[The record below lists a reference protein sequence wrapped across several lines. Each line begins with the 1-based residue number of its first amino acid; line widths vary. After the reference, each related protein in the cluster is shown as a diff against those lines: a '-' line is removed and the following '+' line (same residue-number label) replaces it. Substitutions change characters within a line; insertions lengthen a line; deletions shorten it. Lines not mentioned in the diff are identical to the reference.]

1 MHNGEFQAPY
11 TLETAL
17 VRIHQLQHDV
27 ARKYGHSRKL
37 KRKIAQLQLEIDKLK
52 EPILPSQSATMNVS
66 TADDTAKAEITT
78 FADESAGWNTTVP
91 TAPDATFNLA
101 NNSDSDLG
109 NFLCRPINVATYQ
122 WAINTPLYETLNPW
136 TAYLTNPFIR
146 DKIAN
151 FELLRMNLHMKVL
164 ISGTPF
170 HYGRALVSYNPL
182 SGFDQV
188 TIERGLGGAL
198 DADLVGA
205 SQKPHIFLN
214 PTLNTGGVLEIPYF
228 YKDNYIPLTNA
239 SLANDLGEV
248 VFRSFGNLRHTDVG
262 NPVTINVFLWATDVI
277 LTMPT
282 SKGLPPLLSQSG
294 TMNSGDEYGQGII
307 SKPASAVAKAAGA
320 LKSIPLIRPYARATE
335 IVANGIGD
343 VARLFGYSRPAVIT
357 DPVIMKPVPLGNVA
371 NVDAADPVNK
381 LSLDSK
387 NEVTIDPRVT
397 GLEGKDEMGILDYV
411 KRESYLTTFNW
422 TSDAA
427 PGDMLFNCRV
437 APDLYRYVEYTTPT
451 LRRELHMTPACHMA
465 QLFKYWQG
473 SIKFRFQVVKSA
485 YHKGRM
491 LVRYDP
497 RSLSA
502 AVDYNTNYSRV
513 IDIAEA
519 EDFEITIG
527 WGQAQP
533 WLECEELNILENFS
547 STVRLNEFLMRTAN
561 GVIEVDVINE
571 LVSPSASSDISIN
584 VYVSMCDDAKFAQP
598 DGEKIKSLTYFRHP
612 TEIPPSEEPLTKE
625 ISSSEEPL
633 TKEISPSKEPLTKEI
648 PPSEEPPPNEIP
660 PSEEPP
666 LDSQSGIVEQDG
678 IDEPLAATQLETI
691 ASESAPADQTMN
703 VFFGENVTSI
713 RELVKRYVLTRY
725 WSIVFGASGGINVV
739 RLQNKTF
746 PYQRGYDSI
755 GLDTASHGT
764 FTYSSMNPISYFQAC
779 YAGYRGSIRH
789 KYLYHSSGNMDLPV
803 VEREDYSP
811 DTAGITSIQFFPV
824 TGNNSANLTGAFT
837 NTSWQGAAGT
847 GTSINNG
854 LEVEFPFY
862 NKGRFGYSRL
872 IKAQDLDCP
881 STSSWFITG
890 MDNFIKAGTFEKI
903 GYQQWTAAGEDF
915 SFYFFTG
922 VPIMYQYTGNGL

>member
-1 MHNGEFQAPY
+1 MHNGKFQAPY

-37 KRKIAQLQLEIDKLK
+37 KRKIAELQLEIDKLK
-52 EPILPSQSATMNVS
+52 EPILPSQSATLNVS
-66 TADDTAKAEITT
+66 KADDTAKAEITT

-109 NFLCRPINVATYQ
+109 SFLCRPINVATYQ

-214 PTLNTGGVLEIPYF
+214 PTLNAGGVLQIPYF
-228 YKDNYIPLTNA
+228 YKENYIPLTEP
-239 SLANDLGEV
+239 DITDGLGEV

-262 NPVTINVFLWATDVI
+262 NPVTINVYLWATDVT

-282 SKGLPPLLSQSG
+282 SKSLPPLPSQSG
-294 TMNSGDEYGQGII
+294 VMNSGDEYGQGII

-335 IVANGIGD
+335 IVASGVGD

-381 LSLDSK
+381 LTLDSK

-397 GLEGKDEMGILDYV
+397 GLEGKDEMGVLDYV

-437 APDLYRYVEYTTPT
+437 APDLYRSVVYTTPT
-451 LRRELHMTPACHMA
+451 TRRELHMTPACHMA
-465 QLFKYWQG
+465 QLFRYWQG
-473 SIKFRFQVVKSA
+473 SIKFRFQIVKSA

-497 RSLSA
+497 RSLGA
-502 AVDYNTNYSRV
+502 TLDYNTNYSRV

-527 WGQAQP
+527 WGQHQP
-533 WLECEELNILENFS
+533 WLECEELGIFPNFS
-547 STVRLNEFLMRTAN
+547 STVRLNEFLVRAAN
-561 GVIEVDVINE
+561 GVIELDVINE

-598 DGEKIKSLTYFRHP
+598 DGQKIKNLTYFRHP
-612 TEIPPSEEPLTKE
+612 NEPSPD
-625 ISSSEEPL
+625 P
-633 TKEISPSKEPLTKEI
+633 
-648 PPSEEPPPNEIP
+648 
-660 PSEEPP
+660 PP

-713 RELVKRYVLTRY
+713 RELAKRYVLTRY
-725 WSIVFGASGGINVV
+725 WNVVFPEGAGINIAQL
-739 RLQNKTF
+739 RNKVF
-746 PYQRGYDSI
+746 PYQQGYDPKGI
-755 GLDTASHGT
+755 DGEQFGLYTHSA
-764 FTYSSMNPISYFQAC
+764 MNPISYFHPC
-779 YAGYRGSIRH
+779 YAGYRGSMRH
-789 KYLYHSSGNMDLPV
+789 KYLYHSTGNMELPV
-803 VEREDYSP
+803 VQREDYSP
-811 DTAGITSIQFFPV
+811 DTAGIWSITPLAA
-824 TGNNSANLTGAFT
+824 TGNNSANLTRRFT

-847 GTSINNG
+847 GTMINNG
-854 LEVEFPFY
+854 IEVEFPFY
-862 NKGRFGYSRL
+862 NKGRIGYSRL

-881 STSSWFITG
+881 STSSWFAIG
-890 MDNFIKAGTFEKI
+890 LDNAPKATTFEKI
-903 GYQQWTAAGEDF
+903 AFQQWTAAGEDF
-915 SFYFFTG
+915 SLYFFTG
-922 VPIMYQYTGNGL
+922 VPIMYQYRES

>member
-1 MHNGEFQAPY
+1 MHNGKFQAPY

-37 KRKIAQLQLEIDKLK
+37 KRKIAELQLEIDKLK
-52 EPILPSQSATMNVS
+52 EPILPSQSATLNVS
-66 TADDTAKAEITT
+66 KADDTAKAEITT

-109 NFLCRPINVATYQ
+109 SFLCRPINVATYQ

-214 PTLNTGGVLEIPYF
+214 PTLNAGGVLQIPYF
-228 YKDNYIPLTNA
+228 YKENYIPLTEP
-239 SLANDLGEV
+239 DITDGLGEV

-262 NPVTINVFLWATDVI
+262 NPVTINVYLWATDVT

-282 SKGLPPLLSQSG
+282 SKSLPPLPSQSG
-294 TMNSGDEYGQGII
+294 VMNSGDEYGQGII

-335 IVANGIGD
+335 IVASGVGD

-381 LSLDSK
+381 LTLDSK

-397 GLEGKDEMGILDYV
+397 GLEGKDEMGVLDYV

-437 APDLYRYVEYTTPT
+437 APDLYRSVVYTTPT
-451 LRRELHMTPACHMA
+451 TRRELHMTPACHMA
-465 QLFKYWQG
+465 QLFRYWQG
-473 SIKFRFQVVKSA
+473 SIKFRFQIVKSA

-497 RSLSA
+497 RSLGA
-502 AVDYNTNYSRV
+502 TLDYNTNYSRV

-527 WGQAQP
+527 WGQHQP
-533 WLECEELNILENFS
+533 WLECEELGIFPNFS
-547 STVRLNEFLMRTAN
+547 STVRLNEFLVRAAN
-561 GVIEVDVINE
+561 GVIELDVINE
-571 LVSPSASSDISIN
+571 LVSPSASSDISVN

-598 DGEKIKSLTYFRHP
+598 DGQKIKNLTYFRHP
-612 TEIPPSEEPLTKE
+612 NEPSPD
-625 ISSSEEPL
+625 
-633 TKEISPSKEPLTKEI
+633 
-648 PPSEEPPPNEIP
+648 PPP
-660 PSEEPP
+660 
-666 LDSQSGIVEQDG
+666 LHSQSGIVEQDG

-713 RELVKRYVLTRY
+713 RELAKRYVLTRY
-725 WSIVFGASGGINVV
+725 WNVVFPEGAGINIAQ
-739 RLQNKTF
+739 LLNKVF
-746 PYQRGYDSI
+746 PYQQGYDPKGI
-755 GLDTASHGT
+755 DGEQFGLYTHSA
-764 FTYSSMNPISYFQAC
+764 MNPISYFHPC
-779 YAGYRGSIRH
+779 YAGYRGSMRH
-789 KYLYHSSGNMDLPV
+789 KYLYHSTGNMELPV
-803 VEREDYSP
+803 VQREDYSP
-811 DTAGITSIQFFPV
+811 DTAGIWSITPLAA
-824 TGNNSANLTGAFT
+824 TGNNSANLTRRFT

-847 GTSINNG
+847 GTMINNG
-854 LEVEFPFY
+854 IEVEFPFY
-862 NKGRFGYSRL
+862 NKGRIGYSRL

-881 STSSWFITG
+881 STSSWFAIG
-890 MDNFIKAGTFEKI
+890 LDNAPKATTFEKI
-903 GYQQWTAAGEDF
+903 AFQQWTAAGEDF
-915 SFYFFTG
+915 SLYFFTG
-922 VPIMYQYTGNGL
+922 VPIMYQYREL

>member
-1 MHNGEFQAPY
+1 MDSTMHNGEFQAPY
-11 TLETAL
+11 TLEAAL
-17 VRIHQLQHDV
+17 VRIHQLEHDV

-37 KRKIAQLQLEIDKLK
+37 KRKIAELQSEINKYK

-66 TADDTAKAEITT
+66 MADDSAKAEITT

-101 NNSDSDLG
+101 NNNDSDLG

-228 YKDNYIPLTNA
+228 YKENYIPLTKA
-239 SLANDLGEV
+239 GITDGLGEI

-262 NPVTINVFLWATDVI
+262 NPVTINVYLWATDVT

-282 SKGLPPLLSQSG
+282 SRDLPALPSQSG

-307 SKPASAVAKAAGA
+307 SKPASAVAKAAGM

-335 IVANGIGD
+335 IVATGVGD

-371 NVDAADPVNK
+371 NIDAADPVNK

-387 NEVTIDPRVT
+387 NEVTVDPRVT
-397 GLEGKDEMGILDYV
+397 GLEGKDEMAVLDYV

-437 APDLYRYVEYTTPT
+437 APDLFRSVNYTTPT

-497 RSLSA
+497 RSLGA
-502 AVDYNTNYSRV
+502 TVDYNTNYSRV

-527 WGQAQP
+527 WGQHQP
-533 WLECEELNILENFS
+533 WLECEELDTSANFS
-547 STVRLNEFLMRTAN
+547 PTIRLNELFMRAAN
-561 GVIEVDVINE
+561 GVIELDVINE

-598 DGEKIKSLTYFRHP
+598 DGQKIKNLTYFRHP
-612 TEIPPSEEPLTKE
+612 NEVPPAG
-625 ISSSEEPL
+625 
-633 TKEISPSKEPLTKEI
+633 
-648 PPSEEPPPNEIP
+648 
-660 PSEEPP
+660 EPP

-678 IDEPLAATQLETI
+678 VDEPLAATQLETI

-713 RELVKRYVLTRY
+713 RELAKRYVLTRY
-725 WSIVFGASGGINVV
+725 WSVVFESSGGINVA
-739 RLQNKTF
+739 RLQNKVF
-746 PYQRGYDSI
+746 PYQHGYDPGGI
-755 GLDTASHGT
+755 DNETHGVYT
-764 FTYSSMNPISYFQAC
+764 HSSMNPISYFQAC
-779 YAGYRGSIRH
+779 YAGYRGSMRH
-789 KYLYHSSGNMDLPV
+789 KYLYHTSGNMGLPV
-803 VEREDYSP
+803 VERENYSP
-811 DTAGITSIQFFPV
+811 NTAGVWSVTPISI
-824 TGNNSANLTGAFT
+824 TGNNAAAITANFT

-847 GTSINNG
+847 GTMINNG
-854 LEVEFPFY
+854 IEVEFPFY
-862 NKGRFGYSRL
+862 NKGRIGYSRL

-881 STSSWFITG
+881 STSTWFTTG
-890 MDNFIKAGTFEKI
+890 LDNFVKSGTLEKI
-903 GYQQWTAAGEDF
+903 AFQQWTAAGEDF
-915 SFYFFTG
+915 SLYFFTG
-922 VPIMYQYTGNGL
+922 VPIMYQYREV

>member
-1 MHNGEFQAPY
+1 MHNGKFQAPY

-37 KRKIAQLQLEIDKLK
+37 KRKIAELQLEIDKLK
-52 EPILPSQSATMNVS
+52 EPILPSQSAILNVS
-66 TADDTAKAEITT
+66 KADDTAKAEITT

-109 NFLCRPINVATYQ
+109 SFLCRPINVATYQ

-214 PTLNTGGVLEIPYF
+214 PTLNAGGVLEIPYF
-228 YKDNYIPLTNA
+228 YKENYIPLTEP
-239 SLANDLGEV
+239 DITDGLGEV

-262 NPVTINVFLWATDVI
+262 NPVTINVYLWATDVT

-282 SKGLPPLLSQSG
+282 SKSLPPLPSQSG
-294 TMNSGDEYGQGII
+294 VMNSGDEYGQGII

-335 IVANGIGD
+335 IVASGVGD

-381 LSLDSK
+381 LTLDSK

-397 GLEGKDEMGILDYV
+397 GLEGKDEMGVLDYV

-437 APDLYRYVEYTTPT
+437 APDLYRSVVYTTPT
-451 LRRELHMTPACHMA
+451 TRRELHMTPACHMA
-465 QLFKYWQG
+465 QLFRYWQG
-473 SIKFRFQVVKSA
+473 SIKFRFQIVKSA

-497 RSLSA
+497 RSLGA
-502 AVDYNTNYSRV
+502 TLDYNTNYSRV

-527 WGQAQP
+527 WGQHQP
-533 WLECEELNILENFS
+533 WLECEELGIFPNFS
-547 STVRLNEFLMRTAN
+547 STVRLNEFLVRAAN
-561 GVIEVDVINE
+561 GVIELDVINE

-598 DGEKIKSLTYFRHP
+598 DGQKIKNLTYFRHP
-612 TEIPPSEEPLTKE
+612 NEPSPD
-625 ISSSEEPL
+625 P
-633 TKEISPSKEPLTKEI
+633 
-648 PPSEEPPPNEIP
+648 
-660 PSEEPP
+660 PP

-713 RELVKRYVLTRY
+713 RELAKRYVLTRY
-725 WSIVFGASGGINVV
+725 WNVVFPEGAGINIAQL
-739 RLQNKTF
+739 RNKVF
-746 PYQRGYDSI
+746 PYQQGYDPKGI
-755 GLDTASHGT
+755 DGEQFGLYTHSA
-764 FTYSSMNPISYFQAC
+764 MNPISYFHPC
-779 YAGYRGSIRH
+779 YAGYRGSMRH
-789 KYLYHSSGNMDLPV
+789 KYLYHSTGNMDLPV
-803 VEREDYSP
+803 VQREDYSP
-811 DTAGITSIQFFPV
+811 DTAGIWSIIPLAA
-824 TGNNSANLTGAFT
+824 TGNNSANLTRRFT

-847 GTSINNG
+847 GTMINNG
-854 LEVEFPFY
+854 IEVEFPFY
-862 NKGRFGYSRL
+862 NKGRIGYSRL

-881 STSSWFITG
+881 STSSWFAIG
-890 MDNFIKAGTFEKI
+890 LDNAPKATTFEKI
-903 GYQQWTAAGEDF
+903 AFQQWTAAGEDF
-915 SFYFFTG
+915 SLYFFTG
-922 VPIMYQYTGNGL
+922 VPIMYQYRES

>member
-1 MHNGEFQAPY
+1 MHNGKFQAPY

-17 VRIHQLQHDV
+17 VRIHQLEHDV

-37 KRKIAQLQLEIDKLK
+37 KRKIAELQLEIDKLK
-52 EPILPSQSATMNVS
+52 EPILPSQSATLNVS
-66 TADDTAKAEITT
+66 KADDTAKAEITT

-109 NFLCRPINVATYQ
+109 SFLCRPINVATYQ

-214 PTLNTGGVLEIPYF
+214 PTLNAGGVLQIPYF
-228 YKDNYIPLTNA
+228 YKENYIPLTEP
-239 SLANDLGEV
+239 DITDGLGEV

-262 NPVTINVFLWATDVI
+262 NPVTINVYLWATDVT

-282 SKGLPPLLSQSG
+282 SKSLPPLPSQSG
-294 TMNSGDEYGQGII
+294 VMNSGDEYGQGII

-335 IVANGIGD
+335 IVASGVGD

-381 LSLDSK
+381 LTLDSK

-397 GLEGKDEMGILDYV
+397 GLEGKDEMGVLDYV

-437 APDLYRYVEYTTPT
+437 APDLYRSVVYTTPT
-451 LRRELHMTPACHMA
+451 TRRELHMTPACHMA
-465 QLFKYWQG
+465 QLFRYWQG
-473 SIKFRFQVVKSA
+473 SIKFRFQIVKSA

-497 RSLSA
+497 RSLGA
-502 AVDYNTNYSRV
+502 TLDYNTNYSRV

-527 WGQAQP
+527 WGQHQP
-533 WLECEELNILENFS
+533 WLECEELGIFPNFS
-547 STVRLNEFLMRTAN
+547 STVRLNEFLVRAAN
-561 GVIEVDVINE
+561 GVIELDVINE

-598 DGEKIKSLTYFRHP
+598 DGQKIKNLTYFRHP
-612 TEIPPSEEPLTKE
+612 NEPSPD
-625 ISSSEEPL
+625 P
-633 TKEISPSKEPLTKEI
+633 
-648 PPSEEPPPNEIP
+648 
-660 PSEEPP
+660 PP

-713 RELVKRYVLTRY
+713 RELAKRYVLTRY
-725 WSIVFGASGGINVV
+725 WNVVFPEGAGINIA
-739 RLQNKTF
+739 RLQNKIF
-746 PYQRGYDSI
+746 PYQHGYDPKGIDGEQFGVYTHS
-755 GLDTASHGT
+755 A
-764 FTYSSMNPISYFQAC
+764 MNPISYFHPC
-779 YAGYRGSIRH
+779 YAGYRGSMRH
-789 KYLYHSSGNMDLPV
+789 KYLYHSTGNMDLPV
-803 VEREDYSP
+803 VQREDYSP
-811 DTAGITSIQFFPV
+811 DTAGIWSIIPLAA
-824 TGNNSANLTGAFT
+824 TGNNSANLTRRFT

-847 GTSINNG
+847 GTMINNG
-854 LEVEFPFY
+854 IEVEFPFY
-862 NKGRFGYSRL
+862 NKGRIGYSRL

-881 STSSWFITG
+881 STSSWFAIG
-890 MDNFIKAGTFEKI
+890 LDNAPKATTFEKI
-903 GYQQWTAAGEDF
+903 AFQQWTAAGEDF
-915 SFYFFTG
+915 SLYFFTG
-922 VPIMYQYTGNGL
+922 VPIMYQYRES

>member
-1 MHNGEFQAPY
+1 MHNGKFQAPY

-37 KRKIAQLQLEIDKLK
+37 KRKIAELQLEIDKLK
-52 EPILPSQSATMNVS
+52 EPILPSQSAILNVS
-66 TADDTAKAEITT
+66 KADDTAKAEITT

-109 NFLCRPINVATYQ
+109 SFLCRPINVATYQ

-214 PTLNTGGVLEIPYF
+214 PTLNAGGVLEIPYF
-228 YKDNYIPLTNA
+228 YKENYIPLTEP
-239 SLANDLGEV
+239 DITDGLGEV

-262 NPVTINVFLWATDVI
+262 NPVTINVYLWATDVT

-282 SKGLPPLLSQSG
+282 SKSLPPLPSQSG
-294 TMNSGDEYGQGII
+294 VMNSGDEYGQGII

-335 IVANGIGD
+335 IVASGVGD

-381 LSLDSK
+381 LTLDSK

-397 GLEGKDEMGILDYV
+397 GLEGKDEMGVLDYV

-437 APDLYRYVEYTTPT
+437 APDLYRSVVYTTPT
-451 LRRELHMTPACHMA
+451 TRRELHMTPACHMA
-465 QLFKYWQG
+465 QLFRYWQG
-473 SIKFRFQVVKSA
+473 SIKFRFQIVKSA

-497 RSLSA
+497 RSLGA
-502 AVDYNTNYSRV
+502 TLDYNTNYSRV

-527 WGQAQP
+527 WGQHQP
-533 WLECEELNILENFS
+533 WLECEELGIFPNFS
-547 STVRLNEFLMRTAN
+547 STVRLNEFLVRAAN
-561 GVIEVDVINE
+561 GVIELDVINE

-598 DGEKIKSLTYFRHP
+598 DGQKIKNLTYFRHP
-612 TEIPPSEEPLTKE
+612 NEPSPD
-625 ISSSEEPL
+625 P
-633 TKEISPSKEPLTKEI
+633 
-648 PPSEEPPPNEIP
+648 
-660 PSEEPP
+660 PP

-713 RELVKRYVLTRY
+713 RELAKRYVLTRY
-725 WSIVFGASGGINVV
+725 WNVVFPEGAGINIAQL
-739 RLQNKTF
+739 RNKVF
-746 PYQRGYDSI
+746 PYQQGYDPKGI
-755 GLDTASHGT
+755 DGEQFGLYTHSA
-764 FTYSSMNPISYFQAC
+764 MNPISYFHPC
-779 YAGYRGSIRH
+779 YAGYRGSMRH
-789 KYLYHSSGNMDLPV
+789 KYLYHSTGNMDLPV
-803 VEREDYSP
+803 VQREDYSP
-811 DTAGITSIQFFPV
+811 DTAGIWSITPLAA
-824 TGNNSANLTGAFT
+824 TGNNSANLTRRFT

-847 GTSINNG
+847 GTMINNG
-854 LEVEFPFY
+854 IEVEFPFY
-862 NKGRFGYSRL
+862 NKGRIGYSRL

-881 STSSWFITG
+881 STSSWFAIG
-890 MDNFIKAGTFEKI
+890 LDNAPKATTFEKI
-903 GYQQWTAAGEDF
+903 AFQQWTAAGEDF
-915 SFYFFTG
+915 SLYFFTG
-922 VPIMYQYTGNGL
+922 VPIMYQYRES

>member
-1 MHNGEFQAPY
+1 MHNGEIQSPY

-17 VRIHQLQHDV
+17 VRIHQLEHDV

-37 KRKIAQLQLEIDKLK
+37 KRKISELQSEIDKLHDA
-52 EPILPSQSATMNVS
+52 ILPSQSATMNVS

-122 WAINTPLYETLNPW
+122 WAINTPLFETLNPW

-188 TIERGLGGAL
+188 TIERGLGAAL

-214 PTLNTGGVLEIPYF
+214 PTLNAGGVLEIPYF
-228 YKDNYIPLTNA
+228 YKENYIPLTT
-239 SLANDLGEV
+239 SGITDGLGEV

-262 NPVTINVFLWATDVI
+262 NPVTINVYLWATDVT

-282 SKGLPPLLSQSG
+282 SKSLPPLPSQSG
-294 TMNSGDEYGQGII
+294 AMNSGDEYGQGII

-335 IVANGIGD
+335 IVASGVGD

-381 LSLDSK
+381 LTLDSK

-397 GLEGKDEMGILDYV
+397 GLEGKDEMGVLDYV

-422 TSDAA
+422 TSAAA

-437 APDLYRYVEYTTPT
+437 APDLFRSVNYTTPT

-497 RSLSA
+497 RSLPA

-519 EDFEITIG
+519 EDFEIIIG

-533 WLECEELNILENFS
+533 WLECEELNLSENFS
-547 STVRLNEFLMRTAN
+547 PTVRLNELLMRAAN
-561 GVIEVDVINE
+561 GVIELDVINE

-612 TEIPPSEEPLTKE
+612 DEVPPG
-625 ISSSEEPL
+625 
-633 TKEISPSKEPLTKEI
+633 
-648 PPSEEPPPNEIP
+648 
-660 PSEEPP
+660 EEPP

-713 RELVKRYVLTRY
+713 RELAKRYVLTRY
-725 WSIVFGASGGINVV
+725 WSIVYGASGGINIV

-746 PYQRGYDSI
+746 PYQHGYDSAGI
-755 GLDTASHGT
+755 DIATHGT
-764 FTYSSMNPISYFQAC
+764 YTHSSMNPISYFQAC

-803 VEREDYSP
+803 VERENYSP
-811 DTAGITSIQFFPV
+811 DTAGVTSIQFFPV
-824 TGNNSANLTGAFT
+824 SGNNSANLTRAFT

-881 STSSWFITG
+881 STSSWFTTG
-890 MDNFIKAGTFEKI
+890 LDNFIKAGTFEKI
-903 GYQQWTAAGEDF
+903 GFQQWTAAGEDF

-922 VPIMYQYTGNGL
+922 VPIMYQYQGI

>member
-17 VRIHQLQHDV
+17 VRIHQLEHDV

-37 KRKIAQLQLEIDKLK
+37 KRKISELQSEIDKLHDA
-52 EPILPSQSATMNVS
+52 ILPSQSATMNVS
-66 TADDTAKAEITT
+66 MADDTAKAEITT

-101 NNSDSDLG
+101 NNNDSDLG

-122 WAINTPLYETLNPW
+122 WAIDTPLYETLNPW

-188 TIERGLGGAL
+188 TIERGLGAAL

-214 PTLNTGGVLEIPYF
+214 PTLNAGGVLEIPYF
-228 YKDNYIPLTNA
+228 YKENYIPLTKA
-239 SLANDLGEV
+239 GITDGLGEI

-262 NPVTINVFLWATDVI
+262 NPVTINVYLWATDVT

-282 SKGLPPLLSQSG
+282 SQGLPALPSQSG

-307 SKPASAVAKAAGA
+307 SKPASAVAKAAGM

-335 IVANGIGD
+335 IVASGVGD

-357 DPVIMKPVPLGNVA
+357 DPVIMKPVPLGNVS

-381 LSLDSK
+381 LTLDSK
-387 NEVTIDPRVT
+387 NEVTVDPRVT
-397 GLEGKDEMGILDYV
+397 GLEGKDEMAVLDYV

-437 APDLYRYVEYTTPT
+437 APDLFRSVNYTTPT
-451 LRRELHMTPACHMA
+451 LRKELHMIPACHMA
-465 QLFKYWQG
+465 QMFKYWQG

-497 RSLSA
+497 RSLGA
-502 AVDYNTNYSRV
+502 VVDYNTNYSRV
-513 IDIAEA
+513 IDIADA

-527 WGQAQP
+527 WGQHAP
-533 WLECEELNILENFS
+533 WLECEEIDDSVNFS
-547 STVRLNEFLMRTAN
+547 PTTRLNELFMRAAN
-561 GVIEVDVINE
+561 GVIELDVINE

-598 DGEKIKSLTYFRHP
+598 DGQKIKNLTYFRHP
-612 TEIPPSEEPLTKE
+612 NEAPPVP
-625 ISSSEEPL
+625 
-633 TKEISPSKEPLTKEI
+633 
-648 PPSEEPPPNEIP
+648 
-660 PSEEPP
+660 PP

-713 RELVKRYVLTRY
+713 RELAKRYVLTRY
-725 WSIVFGASGGINVV
+725 WNVIFEEGAGINVA
-739 RLQNKTF
+739 RLQNKVF
-746 PYQRGYDSI
+746 PYQQGYDSKGI
-755 GLDTASHGT
+755 DNEQFGVYTHSA
-764 FTYSSMNPISYFQAC
+764 MNPISFFQPC
-779 YAGYRGSIRH
+779 YAGYRGSMRH
-789 KYLYHSSGNMDLPV
+789 KYLYHSAGNMGLPV
-803 VEREDYSP
+803 VERENYSP
-811 DTAGITSIQFFPV
+811 DTAGVWSVTPLPV
-824 TGNNSANLTGAFT
+824 SGNNSAAITSVFT
-837 NTSWQGAAGT
+837 NTTWQGAAGT
-847 GTSINNG
+847 GTTINNG
-854 LEVEFPFY
+854 IEVEFPFY
-862 NKGRFGYSRL
+862 NKGRIGYSRL
-872 IKAQDLDCP
+872 IKGQDLDCP
-881 STSSWFITG
+881 STSSWFALG
-890 MDNFIKAGTFEKI
+890 LDSVPKASTFEKI
-903 GYQQWTAAGEDF
+903 AFQQWIAAGEDF
-915 SFYFFTG
+915 SLYFFTG
-922 VPIMYQYTGNGL
+922 VPIMYQYREI

>member
-1 MHNGEFQAPY
+1 MHNGKFQAPY

-37 KRKIAQLQLEIDKLK
+37 KRKIAELQLEIDKLK
-52 EPILPSQSATMNVS
+52 EPILPSQSATLNVS
-66 TADDTAKAEITT
+66 KADDTAKAEITT

-109 NFLCRPINVATYQ
+109 SFLCRPINVATYQ

-214 PTLNTGGVLEIPYF
+214 PTLNAGGVLQIPYF
-228 YKDNYIPLTNA
+228 YKENYIPLTEP
-239 SLANDLGEV
+239 DITDGLGEV

-262 NPVTINVFLWATDVI
+262 NPVTINVYLWATDVT

-282 SKGLPPLLSQSG
+282 SKSLPPLPSQSG
-294 TMNSGDEYGQGII
+294 VMNSGDEYGQGII

-335 IVANGIGD
+335 IVASGVGD

-381 LSLDSK
+381 LTLDSK

-397 GLEGKDEMGILDYV
+397 GLEGKDEMGVLDYV

-437 APDLYRYVEYTTPT
+437 APDLYRSVVYTTPT
-451 LRRELHMTPACHMA
+451 TRRELHMTPACHMA
-465 QLFKYWQG
+465 QLFRYWQG
-473 SIKFRFQVVKSA
+473 SIKFRFQIVKSA

-497 RSLSA
+497 RSLGA
-502 AVDYNTNYSRV
+502 TLDYNTNYSRV

-527 WGQAQP
+527 WGQHQP
-533 WLECEELNILENFS
+533 WLECEELGIFPNFS
-547 STVRLNEFLMRTAN
+547 STVRLNEFLVRAAN
-561 GVIEVDVINE
+561 GVIELDVINE

-598 DGEKIKSLTYFRHP
+598 DGQKIKNLTYFRHP
-612 TEIPPSEEPLTKE
+612 NEPSPD
-625 ISSSEEPL
+625 P
-633 TKEISPSKEPLTKEI
+633 
-648 PPSEEPPPNEIP
+648 
-660 PSEEPP
+660 PP

-713 RELVKRYVLTRY
+713 RELAKRYVLTRY
-725 WSIVFGASGGINVV
+725 WNVVFPEGAGINIAQL
-739 RLQNKTF
+739 RNKVF
-746 PYQRGYDSI
+746 PYQQGYDPKGI
-755 GLDTASHGT
+755 DGEQFGLYTHSA
-764 FTYSSMNPISYFQAC
+764 MNPISYFHPC
-779 YAGYRGSIRH
+779 YAGYRGSMRH
-789 KYLYHSSGNMDLPV
+789 KYLYHSTGNMDLPV
-803 VEREDYSP
+803 VQREDYSP
-811 DTAGITSIQFFPV
+811 DTAGIWSIIPLAA
-824 TGNNSANLTGAFT
+824 TGNNSANLTRRFT

-847 GTSINNG
+847 GTMINNG
-854 LEVEFPFY
+854 IEVEFPFY
-862 NKGRFGYSRL
+862 NKGRIGYSRL

-881 STSSWFITG
+881 STSSWFAIG
-890 MDNFIKAGTFEKI
+890 LDNAPKATTFEKI
-903 GYQQWTAAGEDF
+903 AFQQWTAAGEDF
-915 SFYFFTG
+915 SLYFFTG
-922 VPIMYQYTGNGL
+922 VPIMYQYRES

>member
-1 MHNGEFQAPY
+1 MHNGKFQAPY

-37 KRKIAQLQLEIDKLK
+37 KRKIAELQLEIDKLK
-52 EPILPSQSATMNVS
+52 EPILPSQSATLNVS
-66 TADDTAKAEITT
+66 KADDTAKAEITT

-109 NFLCRPINVATYQ
+109 SFLCRPINVATYQ

-214 PTLNTGGVLEIPYF
+214 PTLNAGGVLEIPYF
-228 YKDNYIPLTNA
+228 YKENYIPLTEP
-239 SLANDLGEV
+239 DITDGLGEV

-262 NPVTINVFLWATDVI
+262 NPVTINVYLWATDVT

-282 SKGLPPLLSQSG
+282 SKSLPPLPSQSG
-294 TMNSGDEYGQGII
+294 VMNSGDEYGQGII

-335 IVANGIGD
+335 VVASGVGD

-381 LSLDSK
+381 LTLDSK

-397 GLEGKDEMGILDYV
+397 GLEGKDEMGVLDYV

-437 APDLYRYVEYTTPT
+437 APDLYRSVVYTTPT
-451 LRRELHMTPACHMA
+451 TRRELHMTPACHMA
-465 QLFKYWQG
+465 QLFRYWQG
-473 SIKFRFQVVKSA
+473 SIKFRFQIVKSA

-497 RSLSA
+497 RSLGA
-502 AVDYNTNYSRV
+502 TLDYNTNYSRV

-527 WGQAQP
+527 WGQHQP
-533 WLECEELNILENFS
+533 WLECEELGIFPNFS
-547 STVRLNEFLMRTAN
+547 STVRLNEFLVRAAN
-561 GVIEVDVINE
+561 GVIELDVINE

-598 DGEKIKSLTYFRHP
+598 DGQKIKNLTYFRHP
-612 TEIPPSEEPLTKE
+612 NEPSPD
-625 ISSSEEPL
+625 P
-633 TKEISPSKEPLTKEI
+633 
-648 PPSEEPPPNEIP
+648 
-660 PSEEPP
+660 PP

-713 RELVKRYVLTRY
+713 RELAKRYVLTRY
-725 WSIVFGASGGINVV
+725 WNVVFPEGAGINIAQL
-739 RLQNKTF
+739 RNKVF
-746 PYQRGYDSI
+746 PYQQGYDPKGI
-755 GLDTASHGT
+755 DGEQFGLYTHSA
-764 FTYSSMNPISYFQAC
+764 MNPISYFHPC
-779 YAGYRGSIRH
+779 YAGYRGSMRH
-789 KYLYHSSGNMDLPV
+789 KYLYHSTGNMELPV
-803 VEREDYSP
+803 VQREDYSP
-811 DTAGITSIQFFPV
+811 DTAGIWSITPLAA
-824 TGNNSANLTGAFT
+824 TGNNSANLTRRFT

-847 GTSINNG
+847 GTMINNG
-854 LEVEFPFY
+854 IEVEFPFY
-862 NKGRFGYSRL
+862 NKGRIGYSRL

-881 STSSWFITG
+881 STSSWFAIG
-890 MDNFIKAGTFEKI
+890 LDNAPKATTFEKI
-903 GYQQWTAAGEDF
+903 AFQQWTAAGEDF
-915 SFYFFTG
+915 SLYFFTG
-922 VPIMYQYTGNGL
+922 VPIMYQYRES